1 MESLRED
8 VEIDTTNS
16 ATADPVQTY
25 EVNLSIRQSNQ
36 EVEVDPKKRSKD
48 TCEPNQSEQNRL
60 VRSK

>member
-25 EVNLSIRQSNQ
+25 RQTDHDEVNLSIR
-36 EVEVDPKKRSKD
+36 SK
-48 TCEPNQSEQNRL
+48 
-60 VRSK
+60 